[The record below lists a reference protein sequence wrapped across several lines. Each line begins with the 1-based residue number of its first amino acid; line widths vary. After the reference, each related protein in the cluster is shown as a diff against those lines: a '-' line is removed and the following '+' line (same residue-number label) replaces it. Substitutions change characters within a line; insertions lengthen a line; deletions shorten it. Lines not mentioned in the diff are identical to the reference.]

1 MNEIICPHCNKAFQV
16 DKKGYADIL
25 KQVYDKE
32 FENKLNERLL
42 QIEKDKTMEIHIEKK
57 EAERKL
63 QLVETEK
70 NKIIDEL
77 KFTIKE
83 AGSVKQLAVSEAV
96 KDIEKER
103 DKLINEL
110 NNAELI
116 KNSENSLKDKYKGEI
131 RHKDD

>member
-1 MNEIICPHCNKAFQV
+1 MSTLNKAFQV

-42 QIEKDKTMEIHIEKK
+42 QIEKDKTMEIILKK
-57 EAERKL
+57 RSGRKTSR
-63 QLVETEK
+63 VETEK

-83 AGSVKQLAVSEAV
+83 ANSVK
-96 KDIEKER
+96 
-103 DKLINEL
+103 
-110 NNAELI
+110 
-116 KNSENSLKDKYKGEI
+116 SLQFQKRLKI
-131 RHKDD
+131 

>member
-32 FENKLNERLL
+32 FESKLNERLL
-42 QIEKDKTMEIHIEKK
+42 QIEKDKTMEIKIEKK

-77 KFTIKE
+77 KFSIQQ
-83 AGSVKQLAVSEAV
+83 ANSVKQLCSF
-96 KDIEKER
+96 R
-103 DKLINEL
+103 
-110 NNAELI
+110 
-116 KNSENSLKDKYKGEI
+116 SS
-131 RHKDD
+131 

>member
-32 FENKLNERLL
+32 FESKLNERLL
-42 QIEKDKTMEIHIEKK
+42 QIEKDKTIEIKIEKK

-77 KFTIKE
+77 KFSIQQ
-83 AGSVKQLAVSEAV
+83 ANSVKQLAVSEAV
-96 KDIEKER
+96 NKVFPS
-103 DKLINEL
+103 
-110 NNAELI
+110 
-116 KNSENSLKDKYKGEI
+116 SETQ
-131 RHKDD
+131 HA

>member
-42 QIEKDKTMEIHIEKK
+42 QIEKDKTMEIHLEKK
-57 EAERKL
+57 KQRENFKKL
-63 QLVETEK
+63 RLK
-70 NKIIDEL
+70 KIKL
-77 KFTIKE
+77 LMSLNLLLKE
-83 AGSVKQLAVSEAV
+83 ANSVKQLAVSEAV

-103 DKLINEL
+103 QIN
-110 NNAELI
+110 
-116 KNSENSLKDKYKGEI
+116 K
-131 RHKDD
+131 